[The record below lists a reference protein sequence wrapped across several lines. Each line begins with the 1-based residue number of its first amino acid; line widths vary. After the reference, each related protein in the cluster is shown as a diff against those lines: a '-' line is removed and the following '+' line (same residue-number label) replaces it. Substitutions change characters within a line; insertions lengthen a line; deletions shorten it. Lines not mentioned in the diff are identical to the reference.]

1 MIKSRTTRILS
12 LTSTMVL
19 AVVLVAFFAVTVATH
34 AAAPTQ
40 KGIGGT
46 IPAGQS
52 DISQAIGKLAHYFP
66 KTLACTRGV
75 SGSCNI
81 SIKNTTKA
89 SQSVTLS
96 GTVLYTLA
104 PKGLQVIS
112 YHKAGTYVYSLASN
126 TKATLTVTVS

>member
-1 MIKSRTTRILS
+1 MIKSRTTRILR

-34 AAAPTQ
+34 AAAPKQ
-40 KGIGGT
+40 AGIGVT

-52 DISQAIGKLAHYFP
+52 NISQAIGKLAHYYP
-66 KTLACTRGV
+66 KTLACKLV
-75 SGSCNI
+75 SGSCSI
-81 SIKNTTKA
+81 SIKNTTTA
-89 SQSVTLS
+89 SQSVTLN

-104 PKGLQVIS
+104 PKGLQVVT
-112 YHKAGTYVYSLASN
+112 YHKVGTYVYSLASN